1 MLIQQEQL
9 HKYSIVYYQ
18 NNVNNIIRN
27 GVRNHEII
35 IFRCYD
41 EKRNYSR
48 HSQLDCKPNMTEIT
62 GFPPAFS
69 DREYLLLIQNSLRNK
84 DTEAIKCL
92 GISAA
97 DFSVEDAKKYRWIF
111 L

>member
-1 MLIQQEQL
+1 
-9 HKYSIVYYQ
+9 
-18 NNVNNIIRN
+18 
-27 GVRNHEII
+27 
-35 IFRCYD
+35 
-41 EKRNYSR
+41 
-48 HSQLDCKPNMTEIT
+48 MTEIT
-62 GFPPAFS
+62 GFPTAFS
-69 DREYLLLIQNSLRNK
+69 DRDYLLLIQNSLRNK